1 MIPVTMTIAGSDS
14 GGGAGIQADLKTFQE
29 LKTFG
34 TSAITALTAQNTLGV
49 QDVFPVEANF
59 IVKQINAV
67 LEDFEV
73 KAIKTGMLFSSTII
87 REVANRLKNTTIPL
101 IIDPVM
107 IAKGGAT
114 LLQSD
119 AITAMIEDL
128 FPIATIITPNIPE
141 AEAISGIKI
150 NSEEDLKKVAHKL
163 LSFGP
168 EVVIIKGGHLSDEA
182 EAIDRVYFRNGD
194 TLEFTAKR
202 LPTKD
207 THGTGCTFSAA
218 ITAFIARGF
227 TVENAISEAKKYI
240 HAAIAHGLNLGHGHG
255 PTNHFAY
262 NEFIKKEM
270 LSNG

>member
-49 QDVFPVEANF
+49 QDVFPVEAEF

-67 LEDFEV
+67 LEDFNV

-87 REVANRLKNTTIPL
+87 REVANRLKECEIPL

-119 AITAMIEDL
+119 AISAMVEDL

-141 AEAISGIKI
+141 AEAISGITI
-150 NSEEDLKKVAHKL
+150 NLESDLEKVAKKL

-168 EVVIIKGGHLSDEA
+168 KVVIIKGGHLSEES
-182 EAIDRVYFRNGD
+182 EAIDRVYFQDGKILN
-194 TLEFTAKR
+194 FTAKR

-227 TVENAISEAKKYI
+227 TIDDAISEAKKYI
-240 HAAIAHGLNLGHGHG
+240 HAAISHGLNLGHGHG

-262 NEFIKKEM
+262 NVFNKKEM
-270 LSNG
+270 FSNG